1 MKGLKNTIY
10 YSDLTVSYEVF
21 ELRMKNCDPS
31 RVVSTKED
39 CEEASEQLGLSFKMQ
54 MNNNN
59 RHAGCYKEGEFT
71 YFNRIIIP
79 SDTSPRQHRLK
90 NDRLAICKVTST
102 ESKIISTTFSTSRLS
117 EILF

>member
-1 MKGLKNTIY
+1 MRGLKNTIY
-10 YSDLTVSYEVF
+10 HFVVIVSYKVSESI
-21 ELRMKNCDPS
+21 ENCEPS
-31 RVVSTKED
+31 LVVSTKQD